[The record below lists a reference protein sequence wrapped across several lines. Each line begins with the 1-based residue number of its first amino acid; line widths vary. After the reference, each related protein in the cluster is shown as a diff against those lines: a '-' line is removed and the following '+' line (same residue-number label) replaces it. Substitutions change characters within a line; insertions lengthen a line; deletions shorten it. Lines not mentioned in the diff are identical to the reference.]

1 VIFGSVEVSGG
12 SRGNTSV
19 FAGRNSSTPAF
30 YYSRAFVGAI
40 PVRSGGG
47 VGCYS
52 SRGSRGGGGGGVVR
66 GGGNG
71 IVGGSRG
78 V

>member
-1 VIFGSVEVSGG
+1 VIFGSGRVWRY
-12 SRGNTSV
+12 RGNTSV

-30 YYSRAFVGAI
+30 TTLGGRFVGAI

-52 SRGSRGGGGGGVVR
+52 IGGVVEEGR
-66 GGGNG
+66 RR
-71 IVGGSRG
+71 SS
-78 V
+78 